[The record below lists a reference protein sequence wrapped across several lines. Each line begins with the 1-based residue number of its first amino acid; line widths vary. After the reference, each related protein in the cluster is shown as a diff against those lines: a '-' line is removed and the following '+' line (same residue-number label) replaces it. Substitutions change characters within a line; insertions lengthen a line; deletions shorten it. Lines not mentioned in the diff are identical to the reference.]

1 MTLKYRLLR
10 LTILDILLS
19 IPPSLKGLEQHDTA
33 EPQPREDSDTP
44 DFGCTREYNPVCG
57 DDGITYSNECMLH
70 WESKLRNQNVNVKH
84 EGKCKT
90 S

>member
-1 MTLKYRLLR
+1 MKLAVLICVSFLIY
-10 LTILDILLS
+10 LS
-19 IPPSLKGLEQHDTA
+19 SA
-33 EPQPREDSDTP
+33 EPQPREDTDTP
-44 DFGCTREYNPVCG
+44 GFGCTREYNPVCG

-84 EGKCKT
+84 EGKCET